1 MHVRT
6 HTREHLYY
14 CSQCHYS
21 SITKNCL
28 KRHVIQKHSNILLKC
43 PTDGCDYSTPD
54 KYKLQAHLKVH
65 TALVS
70 SKPKRQPRLPWVLIA
85 FSSLCIYVGVPAV
98 GQPWKH
104 REVLLLTQLC
114 AWQRLP
120 RFFLTARVSNMLK
133 KEIRWNK
140 SFPVQI
146 FLASDKVYRRNIYRV
161 EVKSEFLKWHFK
173 E

>member
-65 TALVS
+65 TELVS
-70 SKPKRQPRLPWVLIA
+70 SKPKQQPSPPPGCPLLPHIYA
-85 FSSLCIYVGVPAV
+85 YRAIPAAGACTPCPPRHTGPSPSSWC
-98 GQPWKH
+98 
-104 REVLLLTQLC
+104 LTELSPTS
-114 AWQRLP
+114 AP
-120 RFFLTARVSNMLK
+120 FLVSSWLDWTNWIL
-133 KEIRWNK
+133 
-140 SFPVQI
+140 SFE
-146 FLASDKVYRRNIYRV
+146 KVYRRTICRV
-161 EVKSEFLKWHFK
+161 EMK
-173 E
+173 

>member
-65 TALVS
+65 TELVS
-70 SKPKRQPRLPWVLIA
+70 RSPSGGPVPPGCSRLAHCHA
-85 FSSLCIYVGVPAV
+85 FGGVPAACQSGV
-98 GQPWKH
+98 SVSTLKPERSFPWDRLCGLQEPSPQGAFWIEYIRFLCEISHLGWSLQDKGLQSR
-104 REVLLLTQLC
+104 RE
-114 AWQRLP
+114 
-120 RFFLTARVSNMLK
+120 ARVSSAALK
-133 KEIRWNK
+133 GHC
-140 SFPVQI
+140 PQ
-146 FLASDKVYRRNIYRV
+146 
-161 EVKSEFLKWHFK
+161 
-173 E
+173 